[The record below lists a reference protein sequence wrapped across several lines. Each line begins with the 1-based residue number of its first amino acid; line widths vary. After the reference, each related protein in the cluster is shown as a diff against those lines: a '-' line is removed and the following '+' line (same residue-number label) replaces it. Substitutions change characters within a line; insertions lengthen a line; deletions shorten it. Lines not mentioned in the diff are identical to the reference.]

1 VRIKRKE
8 ALLVAAA
15 YAVASLIAAGAAFG
29 LQAGSAQRPLAAA
42 SNHCTRYAPVVTQ
55 DYNCYVYGDLTHTGD
70 WGYRTPS
77 VALRDANGF
86 SNGSSTTWYELGYDG
101 GNNYE
106 SPWIRGYGSSIGSS
120 NGYATAKCGSLYY
133 TQGVCWTTWHD

>member
-1 VRIKRKE
+1 MRFVRRE

-15 YAVASLIAAGAAFG
+15 YAAASLVAAGAAFG
-29 LQAGSAQRPLAAA
+29 LRVGAHGPLVIV

-55 DYNCYVYGDLTHTGD
+55 DYNCYVYGDLTNTGD

-86 SNGSSTTWYELGYDG
+86 SNGSSTTWYALGYDG
-101 GNNYE
+101 GNNYPT
-106 SPWIRGYGSSIGSS
+106 PWIRGYGSSIGSS
-120 NGYATAKCGSLYY
+120 NGYAKAKCGSLYY
-133 TQGVCWTTWHD
+133 VQGVCWTTWHD